1 MVIQRDQKNRT
12 SSLPLSNAE
21 HPLQFLAMAATGH
34 SCLLMLLLLASFVAD
49 GQPVSMP
56 NTEAAADHLALVSFK
71 SLITSDPSSA
81 LASWSWGGNRSLPLC
96 RWRGVTCG
104 ARGSHRGRVVALDLS
119 NLGLSGAIAPS
130 VGNLTYLRK
139 LHLPMNR
146 LAGTIPSELGRLV
159 NLRHVNLS
167 YNSLEGGIPASLSQC
182 HQLENI
188 SLAYNNLTG
197 GIPPDMG
204 DLPGMRRLQVQYN
217 MLDGPIL
224 RSLGSLRGLELL
236 HVSNNRLTGMIPSEI
251 GNLTNLVSLN
261 LNYNHL
267 TGSVPSSLRSL
278 QKIQNLQVRGNQLTG
293 LIPSFLGNL
302 SALAVLNLGT
312 NGFEGEIVPLQAL
325 SSLSVLVLQEN
336 KLHGGLPSWLG
347 NLSSLV
353 YLSLGG
359 NSFTGYIPESLG
371 NLQML
376 SGLVLA
382 ENSLTGTIP
391 SSLGNLRALS
401 DLYLDKN
408 QLTGQVPSSIFN
420 MSSLRIFNLQFNQL
434 TGSLP
439 TGKKV
444 SFPVL
449 DIFNVGENRF
459 QGVIPPWL
467 CNCSMLT
474 KIAVEVNMI
483 SGTVPPCLGDNLKS
497 LSILTLGQNQLL
509 ANEDD
514 GWDFLS
520 SLTNSSRLK
529 ILDFSSNRFHGK
541 LPNSV
546 ANLSTELQ
554 AFNIANN
561 MISGNIP
568 DRIGNLVN
576 LSYLLMNI
584 NSLEGT
590 IPSSLGRLQRLSYLD
605 LGMNNLSGQI
615 PPTLGNLTLLNKLY
629 LGTNSLSGPVPS
641 SLSNCP
647 LELLAVQHNKLRGP
661 IPEEVFLISTLS
673 NFMYFQ
679 SNLFSGSLPL
689 EIGSLKH
696 IADIDLSDN
705 QISGEIPASIGD
717 CQSLQF
723 LKMQRNFL
731 QGRIPAS
738 VGRLKGLEVL
748 DLSHNNLSGEIPE
761 FLGSMKGLGSLNL
774 SFNSFEG
781 EVPKEGVFLDVN
793 ATAVEGNQGL
803 CGGNPG
809 IKLPPCSTHTN
820 KKQSSKLIM
829 IISISSAV
837 LLIIVLL
844 ALFAF
849 WYRRTKSQ
857 QANSDLS
864 LINDLHIRVSYA
876 ELVNATNG
884 FASENLIGVGSFG
897 SVYKGRMMIHDQQ
910 VTVAV
915 KVLNLQQRGASQ
927 SFVAECETLRCVRR
941 RNLLKILTVCSS
953 MDFRSQDFKALVYE
967 FLPNGNLDQWIQK
980 PYEENDGDRVLNL
993 IGRLSITIDVGS
1005 ALDYLHQH
1013 RPLPVIHCDLKPS
1026 NILLDSNMV
1035 AHVGDFGLARAL
1047 RQEGSDFLEK
1057 SSGWATMRGTVG
1069 YAAPEYGLGNEVSIL
1084 GDVYSYGVLL
1094 LEMFTGKKTN
1104 RRQVWRSSRSS
1115 QICSD
1120 GTSRQSDQYCGSPVI
1135 NKRQR
1140 WRKKHL
1146 KP

>member
-1 MVIQRDQKNRT
+1 
-12 SSLPLSNAE
+12 
-21 HPLQFLAMAATGH
+21 MAATGH

-382 ENSLTGTIP
+382 ENSLTG
-391 SSLGNLRALS
+391 
-401 DLYLDKN
+401 
-408 QLTGQVPSSIFN
+408 
-420 MSSLRIFNLQFNQL
+420 
-434 TGSLP
+434 
-439 TGKKV
+439 
-444 SFPVL
+444 
-449 DIFNVGENRF
+449 ENRF

-793 ATAVEGNQGL
+793 ATAVEGN
-803 CGGNPG
+803 NPG